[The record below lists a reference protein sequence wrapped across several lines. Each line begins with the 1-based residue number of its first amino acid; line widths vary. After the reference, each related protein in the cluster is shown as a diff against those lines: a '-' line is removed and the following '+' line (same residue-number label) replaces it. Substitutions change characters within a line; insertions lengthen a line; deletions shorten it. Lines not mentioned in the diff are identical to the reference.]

1 MLQTQAC
8 GKRVRTFPLL
18 WRLNVQLQRNLRL
31 ENVSRMPSDG
41 VYACHGLVQAAA
53 HVHAVSRCRSA
64 AHLCV
69 AHARQR
75 RDQVDVYLRVLFD
88 FL

>member
-1 MLQTQAC
+1 M
-8 GKRVRTFPLL
+8 
-18 WRLNVQLQRNLRL
+18 NLMS
-31 ENVSRMPSDG
+31 ENICRMPSDG

-53 HVHAVSRCRSA
+53 HVLAVQRCRSA

-69 AHARQR
+69 AHDHER
-75 RDQVDVYLRVLFD
+75 RDQVDVHLRVLFD